1 MAKRR
6 STTAKKWWFIV
17 FEEMAPTRQVPL
29 VAEAITTMDPVAFL
43 ADYKRLLDGTNKTVT
58 LRAFWLMDRPP
69 TKAELG
75 EWGG

>member
-17 FEEMAPTRQVPL
+17 FEEMAPTRQTPL
-29 VAEAITTMDPVAFL
+29 VAETITQKDPVAFL
-43 ADYKRLLDGTNKTVT
+43 ADYEHLLEDTDKTIT